1 MALARDSSAYMEPQ
15 LVTVAA
21 IDDDKSSLDFIKAA
35 LKQQPVEILTQTDAD
50 AGLTMVLD
58 RHPQI
63 VLLDL
68 MMPRMNGL
76 EVLDRIMES
85 VPETEVVLITGQYST
100 ESAVEA
106 IRRGASDYITKPI
119 NVNLLRD
126 RVGRLV
132 AEAQQRQAALQLD
145 SELLKTYQFEGMI
158 GRSPLMLQVFARIR
172 RVAPHYR
179 TALVT
184 GASGTGKE
192 LVAAGL
198 HRLSPVANNR
208 FAVCNCSAIVETLFE
223 SELFGHVRGAFTGA
237 AQDKVGL
244 FEYAHGGTVFL
255 DEIGE
260 LSLEM
265 QSKLLRVLENR
276 EIQRVGSPAVKKVDV
291 RVIAA
296 TNRNLQ
302 ELIAEKKFREDL
314 YYRLSMIEIEL
325 PRLSD
330 RKEDLWLLERFF
342 IEQFAEQYGKAIKG
356 ITPRAQIV
364 LARYAW
370 PGNIRELKSILGSAC
385 MMAESELIDVRDLP
399 ERIRTRAAEAE
410 TENPNE
416 LLPLAEMERRHV
428 LRVLEQVGGNKVQA
442 AKILGINRAT
452 VYRIVNEPDP
462 GEDVAAGAS

>member
-1 MALARDSSAYMEPQ
+1 MESH

-35 LKQQPVEILTQTDAD
+35 LKQQPVEILTQTDSD
-50 AGLTMVLD
+50 IGLKMVLK
-58 RHPQI
+58 RRPQV

-68 MMPRMNGL
+68 MMPTMNGL
-76 EVLDRIMES
+76 EVLDRIIEAA
-85 VPETEVVLITGQYST
+85 PETEVILITGQYSP

-106 IRRGASDYITKPI
+106 IRRGASDYITKPV
-119 NVNLLRD
+119 NVGLLRD
-126 RVGRLV
+126 RIARLV
-132 AEAQQRQAALQLD
+132 AEAQRRKAALQLD
-145 SELLKTYQFEGMI
+145 AELLKAYQFEGMI

-184 GASGTGKE
+184 GASGVGKE
-192 LVAAGL
+192 LVAAAL
-198 HRLSPVANNR
+198 HRLSPVSTNR
-208 FAVCNCSAIVETLFE
+208 FAVCNCSAVVETLFE

-244 FEYAHGGTVFL
+244 FEYAQGGTVFL

-260 LSLEM
+260 IPVEM

-291 RVIAA
+291 RVVAA

-314 YYRLSMIEIEL
+314 YYRLSMVEIEL
-325 PRLSD
+325 PRLAD
-330 RKEDLWLLERFF
+330 RKEDLALLQRFF
-342 IEQFAEQYGKAIKG
+342 IEQFAEQYGKPVKG
-356 ITPRAQIV
+356 LTPRAQIV
-364 LARYAW
+364 LTRYPW
-370 PGNIRELKSILGSAC
+370 PGNVRELKSVLGSAC
-385 MMAESELIDVRDLP
+385 MMTEGDLIDVRDLP
-399 ERIRTRAAEAE
+399 ERICNRVAEADPSD
-410 TENPNE
+410 PNE
-416 LLPLAEMERRHV
+416 LLPLSEVERRHV
-428 LRVLEQVGGNKVQA
+428 LRVLEHVGGNKVQA

-452 VYRIVNEPDP
+452 VYRFVNEPDP
-462 GEDVAAGAS
+462 GEEVTESEL

>member
-1 MALARDSSAYMEPQ
+1 MEPH

-21 IDDDKSSLDFIKAA
+21 IDDDKGCLDFIKAA
-35 LKQQPVEILTQTDAD
+35 LKQQPVEILTHTDAD
-50 AGLTMVLD
+50 AGLKMVLE
-58 RHPQI
+58 RRPQI

-68 MMPRMNGL
+68 MMPTMNGL
-76 EVLDRIMES
+76 EVLDRIIEAA
-85 VPETEVVLITGQYST
+85 PETEVILITGQYSA

-106 IRRGASDYITKPI
+106 IRGGASDYITKPL
-119 NVNLLRD
+119 NLNLLRD
-126 RVGRLV
+126 RIGKLV

-158 GRSPLMLQVFARIR
+158 GRSPLILQVFAKIR

-179 TALVT
+179 TVLVT

-192 LVAAGL
+192 LIAAAL

-237 AQDKVGL
+237 VQDKVGW

-260 LSLEM
+260 ISLEM
-265 QSKLLRVLENR
+265 QGKLLRVIENR

-291 RVIAA
+291 RLVAA

-314 YYRLSMIEIEL
+314 YYRLSMVEIGL
-325 PRLSD
+325 PRLAE
-330 RKEDLWLLERFF
+330 RREDLSLLQRFF
-342 IEQFAEQYGKAIKG
+342 IEQFAEQYGKPFKG

-364 LARYAW
+364 LARYPW
-370 PGNIRELKSILGSAC
+370 PGNIRELRSVLGSAC
-385 MMAESELIDVRDLP
+385 MMAEGEMIDVRDLP
-399 ERIRTRAAEAE
+399 ERIRVRAAESKS
-410 TENPNE
+410 ENSDE
-416 LLPLAEMERRHV
+416 LLPLAEVERRHV
-428 LRVLEQVGGNKVQA
+428 LRVLDHVGGNKVQA

-452 VYRIVNEPDP
+452 VYRIMNEPDP
-462 GEDVAAGAS
+462 GEEAAAGAS

>member
-1 MALARDSSAYMEPQ
+1 MESH

-21 IDDDKSSLDFIKAA
+21 IDDDKGSLDLIRSA
-35 LKQQPVEILTQTDAD
+35 LKQQPVEVLTYTDAI
-50 AGLTMVLD
+50 AGLKMVLE
-58 RHPQI
+58 RRPQI

-68 MMPRMNGL
+68 MMPAMNGL
-76 EVLDRIMES
+76 DVLDRIVEAA
-85 VPETEVVLITGQYST
+85 PETEVILMTGQYT
-100 ESAVEA
+100 PESAVDA
-106 IRRGASDYITKPI
+106 IRRGAGDYITKPI
-119 NVNLLRD
+119 NVNALRE
-126 RVGRLV
+126 RIAKLV

-192 LVAAGL
+192 LVAAAL

-208 FAVCNCSAIVETLFE
+208 FAVCNCAAVVETLFE

-237 AQDKVGL
+237 AADKVGL
-244 FEYAHGGTVFL
+244 FEYAQGGTVFL

-260 LSLEM
+260 ISLEM

-276 EIQRVGSPAVKKVDV
+276 EIQRVGSPAVRRVDV
-291 RVIAA
+291 RVVAA
-296 TNRNLQ
+296 TNRNLL

-314 YYRLSMIEIEL
+314 YYRLSMVEVEL
-325 PRLSD
+325 PRLSE
-330 RKEDLWLLERFF
+330 RREDLPLLERFF
-342 IEQFAEQYGKAIKG
+342 LEQFAEQYGKDIKG

-364 LARYAW
+364 LTRFPW
-370 PGNIRELKSILGSAC
+370 PGNIRELRSILGSAC
-385 MMAESELIDVRDLP
+385 MMAEGDMLDVRDLP
-399 ERIRTRAAEAE
+399 ERIRVRAAETKNE
-410 TENPNE
+410 DSNE
-416 LLPLAEMERRHV
+416 LLPLAEVERRHV
-428 LRVLEQVGGNKVQA
+428 LHVLDQVGGNKVQA

-452 VYRIVNEPDP
+452 VYRIMNEADP
-462 GEDVAAGAS
+462 GDETAAAAS

>member
-1 MALARDSSAYMEPQ
+1 VEPH

-21 IDDDKSSLDFIKAA
+21 IDDDKGSLDFIKAA
-35 LKQQPVEILTQTDAD
+35 LKQQPVEILAHTDPD
-50 AGLTMVLD
+50 TGLKMVLE
-58 RHPQI
+58 RRPQI

-68 MMPRMNGL
+68 MMPGMNGL
-76 EVLDRIMES
+76 EVLDRIVEAA
-85 VPETEVVLITGQYST
+85 PETEVILITGQYSP

-119 NVNLLRD
+119 NLNVLRD
-126 RVGRLV
+126 RIGNLV

-145 SELLKTYQFEGMI
+145 AELLKTYQFEGMI
-158 GRSPLMLQVFARIR
+158 GRSPLMLQVFAKIR

-179 TALVT
+179 TTLIT

-192 LVAAGL
+192 LVAAAL
-198 HRLSPVANNR
+198 NRLSPVSNNR

-237 AQDKVGL
+237 AQEKVGL

-260 LSLEM
+260 ISLEM
-265 QSKLLRVLENR
+265 QSKLLRVLENG

-302 ELIAEKKFREDL
+302 ELIAEKKFRDDL
-314 YYRLSMIEIEL
+314 YYRLSMVEIEL

-330 RKEDLWLLERFF
+330 RREDLTLLERFF
-342 IEQFAEQYGKAIKG
+342 IEQFAEQYGKPIKG

-364 LARYAW
+364 LARYPW
-370 PGNIRELKSILGSAC
+370 PGNIRELKSVLGSAC
-385 MMAESELIDVRDLP
+385 MMADGEMVDVRDLP
-399 ERIRTRAAEAE
+399 ERIRVRAAE
-410 TENPNE
+410 TKNE
-416 LLPLAEMERRHV
+416 DSDELSP
-428 LRVLEQVGGNKVQA
+428 
-442 AKILGINRAT
+442 
-452 VYRIVNEPDP
+452 PC
-462 GEDVAAGAS
+462 

>member
-1 MALARDSSAYMEPQ
+1 VEPH

-21 IDDDKSSLDFIKAA
+21 IDDDKGSLDFIKAA
-35 LKQQPVEILTQTDAD
+35 LKQQPVEILAHTDPD
-50 AGLTMVLD
+50 TGLKMVLE
-58 RHPQI
+58 RRPQI

-68 MMPRMNGL
+68 MMPGMNGL
-76 EVLDRIMES
+76 EVLDRIVEAA
-85 VPETEVVLITGQYST
+85 PETEVILITGQYSP

-119 NVNLLRD
+119 NLNVLRD
-126 RVGRLV
+126 RIGNLV

-145 SELLKTYQFEGMI
+145 AELLKTYQYEGMI
-158 GRSPLMLQVFARIR
+158 GRSPLMLQVFAKIR

-179 TALVT
+179 TTLIT

-192 LVAAGL
+192 LVAAAL
-198 HRLSPVANNR
+198 NRLSPVSNNR

-237 AQDKVGL
+237 AQEKVGL

-260 LSLEM
+260 ISLEM
-265 QSKLLRVLENR
+265 QSKLLRVLENG

-302 ELIAEKKFREDL
+302 ELIAEKKFRDDL
-314 YYRLSMIEIEL
+314 YYRLSMVEIEL

-330 RKEDLWLLERFF
+330 RREDLTLLERFF
-342 IEQFAEQYGKAIKG
+342 IEQFAEQYGKPIKG

-364 LARYAW
+364 LARYPW
-370 PGNIRELKSILGSAC
+370 PGNIRELKSVLGSAC
-385 MMAESELIDVRDLP
+385 MMADGEMVDVRDLP
-399 ERIRTRAAEAE
+399 ERIRVRAAETKNE
-410 TENPNE
+410 DSDE
-416 LLPLAEMERRHV
+416 LLPLAEVERRHV
-428 LRVLEQVGGNKVQA
+428 LRVLEQVAGNKVQA

-462 GEDVAAGAS
+462 GEDAAAGAS

>member
-1 MALARDSSAYMEPQ
+1 MESH

-21 IDDDKSSLDFIKAA
+21 IDDDRSSLEFIKAA
-35 LKQQPVEILTQTDAD
+35 LKQQPVEIVTYTDPD
-50 AGLTMVLD
+50 AGLKAVLEK
-58 RHPQI
+58 RPQI

-68 MMPRMNGL
+68 MMPKMNGL
-76 EVLDRIMES
+76 EVLDRIIEAA
-85 VPETEVVLITGQYST
+85 PETEVILATGQYSA

-119 NVNLLRD
+119 NLNVLRD
-126 RVGRLV
+126 RIGKLV
-132 AEAQQRQAALQLD
+132 AEAQRRQAALQLD

-158 GRSPLMLQVFARIR
+158 GRSPLMLEVFARIR

-192 LVAAGL
+192 LVAAAL
-198 HRLSPVANNR
+198 HRLSPVANHR
-208 FAVCNCSAIVETLFE
+208 LAVCNCSAVVETLFE

-244 FEYAHGGTVFL
+244 FEYAQGGTVFL

-260 LSLEM
+260 ISLEM

-302 ELIAEKKFREDL
+302 DLVAEKKFREDL
-314 YYRLSMIEIEL
+314 YYRLSMVEIEL

-330 RKEDLWLLERFF
+330 RREDLPLLERFF
-342 IEQFAEQYGKAIKG
+342 LEHFADEYGKPING
-356 ITPRAQIV
+356 LTPRAQIV

-370 PGNIRELKSILGSAC
+370 PGNIRELRSVLGSAC
-385 MMAESELIDVRDLP
+385 MMAEGDQVDVRDLP
-399 ERIRTRAAEAE
+399 ERIRVRAAESKNEA
-410 TENPNE
+410 PNE
-416 LLPLAEMERRHV
+416 LVPLAEVERRYV

-462 GEDVAAGAS
+462 GEDVAASAT

>member
-1 MALARDSSAYMEPQ
+1 MSDPPVEQ
-15 LVTVAA
+15 NLVAVAA
-21 IDDDKSSLDFIKAA
+21 IDDDKGSLDFIKAA
-35 LKQQPVEILTQTDAD
+35 LKQQPVEVLTQTDAD
-50 AGLTMVLD
+50 AGLKMVVE
-58 RHPQI
+58 RRPQI

-68 MMPRMNGL
+68 MMPAMNGL
-76 EVLDRIMES
+76 DVLDRIMEAA
-85 VPETEVVLITGQYST
+85 PETEVILITGQYSA

-106 IRRGASDYITKPI
+106 IRRGASDYITKPV
-119 NVNLLRD
+119 NVNLLRE
-126 RVGRLV
+126 RIGRLV
-132 AEAQQRQAALQLD
+132 LEARQRQAALQLD
-145 SELLKTYQFEGMI
+145 AELLKTYQFEGII

-192 LVAAGL
+192 LVAAAL
-198 HRLSPVANNR
+198 HRLSPVSNNR
-208 FAVCNCSAIVETLFE
+208 FAVCNCSAIVEALFE

-244 FEYAHGGTVFL
+244 FEYAQGGTVFL

-260 LSLEM
+260 IPLEM

-276 EIQRVGSPAVKKVDV
+276 EIQRVGSPAVKKIDV

-302 ELIAEKKFREDL
+302 EFIAEKKFREDL
-314 YYRLSMIEIEL
+314 FYRLSMVEIEL
-325 PRLSD
+325 PRLAD
-330 RKEDLWLLERFF
+330 RKEDLSLLQRFF
-342 IEQFAEQYGKAIKG
+342 IQQFAEQYAKTIKG

-364 LARYAW
+364 LSRFPW
-370 PGNIRELKSILGSAC
+370 PGNIRELRSVLGSAC
-385 MMAESELIDVRDLP
+385 MMAEGELIDVRDLP
-399 ERIRTRAAEAE
+399 ERIRARVPEAADEEPAG
-410 TENPNE
+410 
-416 LLPLAEMERRHV
+416 LLPLAEVERRHV

-452 VYRIVNEPDP
+452 VYRIVNEQDP
-462 GEDVAAGAS
+462 GESTAANA

>member
-1 MALARDSSAYMEPQ
+1 MASH

-35 LKQQPVEILTQTDAD
+35 LKQHPVEILTQTDAD
-50 AGLTMVLD
+50 AGLKIVLD
-58 RHPQI
+58 RRPQI

-68 MMPRMNGL
+68 MMPTMNGL
-76 EVLDRIMES
+76 EVLDRIIETA
-85 VPETEVVLITGQYST
+85 PETEVILITGQYSP

-106 IRRGASDYITKPI
+106 IRRGASDYITKPV
-119 NVNLLRD
+119 NVNVLRD
-126 RVGRLV
+126 KIGKLV
-132 AEAQQRQAALQLD
+132 AETQQRQAALQLD
-145 SELLKTYQFEGMI
+145 AELLKTYQFEDMI
-158 GRSPLMLQVFARIR
+158 GRSPLMLQVFAKIR

-192 LVAAGL
+192 LVAGAL
-198 HRLSPVANNR
+198 HRLSPVSNNR
-208 FAVCNCSAIVETLFE
+208 LAVCNCSAVVETLFE

-260 LSLEM
+260 ISPEM

-276 EIQRVGSPAVKKVDV
+276 EIQRVGSPAVRKVDV

-314 YYRLSMIEIEL
+314 YYRLSMVEIEL

-330 RKEDLWLLERFF
+330 RREDLPMLTRFF
-342 IEQFAEQYGKAIKG
+342 IEQFAEQYGKPVHG
-356 ITPRAQIV
+356 ITPRAQVV
-364 LARYAW
+364 LARYPW
-370 PGNIRELKSILGSAC
+370 PGNIRELRSVLGSAC
-385 MMAESELIDVRDLP
+385 MMAEGEMIDVRDLT
-399 ERIRTRAAEAE
+399 ERIRTRAAEAKNE
-410 TENPNE
+410 DSSE
-416 LLPLAEMERRHV
+416 LLPLAEVERRYV
-428 LRVLEQVGGNKVQA
+428 LRVLEQLGGNKVQA

-462 GEDVAAGAS
+462 GEDAAASA

>member
-1 MALARDSSAYMEPQ
+1 MEPH

-21 IDDDKSSLDFIKAA
+21 IDDDKGSLDFIKAA
-35 LKQQPVEILTQTDAD
+35 LKQQPVEILAHTDPD
-50 AGLTMVLD
+50 TGLKMVLE
-58 RHPQI
+58 RRPQI

-68 MMPRMNGL
+68 MMPGMNGL
-76 EVLDRIMES
+76 EVLDRIVEAA
-85 VPETEVVLITGQYST
+85 PETEVILITGQYSP

-119 NVNLLRD
+119 NLNVLRD
-126 RVGRLV
+126 RIGNLV

-145 SELLKTYQFEGMI
+145 AELLKTYQFEGMI
-158 GRSPLMLQVFARIR
+158 GRSPLMLQVFAKIR

-179 TALVT
+179 TTLIT

-192 LVAAGL
+192 LVAAAL
-198 HRLSPVANNR
+198 NRLSPVSNNR

-237 AQDKVGL
+237 AQEKVGL

-260 LSLEM
+260 ISLEM
-265 QSKLLRVLENR
+265 QSKLLRVLENG

-302 ELIAEKKFREDL
+302 ELIAEKKFRDDL
-314 YYRLSMIEIEL
+314 YYRLSMVEIEL

-330 RKEDLWLLERFF
+330 RREDLTLLERFF
-342 IEQFAEQYGKAIKG
+342 IEQFAEQYGKPIKG

-364 LARYAW
+364 LARYPW
-370 PGNIRELKSILGSAC
+370 PGNIRELKSVLGSAC
-385 MMAESELIDVRDLP
+385 MMAEGEMVDVRDLP
-399 ERIRTRAAEAE
+399 ERIRVRPAE
-410 TENPNE
+410 TKNEDSDE
-416 LLPLAEMERRHV
+416 LLPLAEVERRHV
-428 LRVLEQVGGNKVQA
+428 LRVLEQVAGNKVQA

-462 GEDVAAGAS
+462 GEDAAAGAS

>member
-1 MALARDSSAYMEPQ
+1 MESH

-21 IDDDKSSLDFIKAA
+21 IDDDRGSLDFIQAA
-35 LKQQPVEILTQTDAD
+35 LKTQPVEVLAYTDPD
-50 AGLTMVLD
+50 TGLQAVLE

-68 MMPRMNGL
+68 MMPGMNGL
-76 EVLDRIMES
+76 EVLDRIIEAA
-85 VPETEVVLITGQYST
+85 PETEVILITGQYSP
-100 ESAVEA
+100 ESAVDA

-119 NVNLLRD
+119 HLNLLRE
-126 RVGRLV
+126 RIGKLV

-158 GRSPLMLQVFARIR
+158 GRSPLMLQMFARIR

-179 TALVT
+179 TALIT

-192 LVAAGL
+192 LVASAL
-198 HRLSPVANNR
+198 HRLSPIANNR
-208 FAVCNCSAIVETLFE
+208 LAVCNCSAIVETLFE

-237 AQDKVGL
+237 TQDKVGL
-244 FEYAHGGTVFL
+244 FEFAHGGTVFL

-260 LSLEM
+260 ISLEM

-314 YYRLSMIEIEL
+314 YYRLSMVEIEL
-325 PRLSD
+325 PRLNE
-330 RKEDLWLLERFF
+330 RPEDLALLEPFF
-342 IEQFAEQYGKAIKG
+342 IEQFAEQYGKSFKG

-364 LARYAW
+364 LARYGW
-370 PGNIRELKSILGSAC
+370 PGNVRELRSVLGSAC
-385 MMAESELIDVRDLP
+385 MMAEGETIDVRDLP
-399 ERIRTRAAEAE
+399 ERIRARAAETKNE
-410 TENPNE
+410 GPNE
-416 LLPLAEMERRHV
+416 PLTLAEVERRHV
-428 LRVLEQVGGNKVQA
+428 LRVLDQVRGNKVQA

-452 VYRIVNEPDP
+452 VYRITHEPDLA
-462 GEDVAAGAS
+462 EDAAEAS

>member
-1 MALARDSSAYMEPQ
+1 MESH
-15 LVTVAA
+15 LVTIAA

-35 LKQQPVEILTQTDAD
+35 LKQHPVEILTQTDAD
-50 AGLTMVLD
+50 SGLKMVLD

-68 MMPRMNGL
+68 MMPTMNGL
-76 EVLDRIMES
+76 EVLDRIVEAA
-85 VPETEVVLITGQYST
+85 PTTEVILITGQYSA

-106 IRRGASDYITKPI
+106 IRRGASDYITKP
-119 NVNLLRD
+119 VDLNLLRD
-126 RVGRLV
+126 RVGKLV
-132 AEAQQRQAALQLD
+132 AEAQQRQTALQLD
-145 SELLKTYQFEGMI
+145 AELLKTYQFEGMI

-172 RVAPHYR
+172 RVAPHYL

-192 LVAAGL
+192 LVAAAL
-198 HRLSPVANNR
+198 HRLSPVSNNR
-208 FAVCNCSAIVETLFE
+208 FAVCNCAAVVETLFE

-260 LSLEM
+260 ISLEM

-291 RVIAA
+291 RVVAA

-314 YYRLSMIEIEL
+314 YYRLSMVEIEL
-325 PRLSD
+325 PRLAD
-330 RKEDLWLLERFF
+330 RREDLSLLQRFF
-342 IEQFAEQYGKAIKG
+342 IEQFAEQYGKPIKG
-356 ITPRAQIV
+356 LIPRAQIV
-364 LARYAW
+364 LARYLW
-370 PGNIRELKSILGSAC
+370 PGNVRELRSVLGSAC
-385 MMAESELIDVRDLP
+385 MMAEGEMLDVRDLP
-399 ERIRTRAAEAE
+399 ERIRTRPADAD
-410 TENPNE
+410 TESENE
-416 LLPLAEMERRHV
+416 LLPLAEVERRHV

-442 AKILGINRAT
+442 AKVLGINRAT

-462 GEDVAAGAS
+462 GEEAVAGA

>member
-1 MALARDSSAYMEPQ
+1 
-15 LVTVAA
+15 
-21 IDDDKSSLDFIKAA
+21 
-35 LKQQPVEILTQTDAD
+35 VEILTQTDAD
-50 AGLTMVLD
+50 SGLKMVLD

-68 MMPRMNGL
+68 MMPTMNGL
-76 EVLDRIMES
+76 EVLDRIVEAA
-85 VPETEVVLITGQYST
+85 PTTEVILITGQYSA

-106 IRRGASDYITKPI
+106 IRRGASDYITKP
-119 NVNLLRD
+119 VDLNLLRD
-126 RVGRLV
+126 RVGKLV
-132 AEAQQRQAALQLD
+132 AEAQQRQTALQLD
-145 SELLKTYQFEGMI
+145 AELLKTYQFEGMI

-172 RVAPHYR
+172 RVAPHYL

-192 LVAAGL
+192 LVAAAL
-198 HRLSPVANNR
+198 HRLSPVSNNR
-208 FAVCNCSAIVETLFE
+208 FAVCNCAAVVETLFE

-260 LSLEM
+260 ISLEM

-291 RVIAA
+291 RVVAA

-314 YYRLSMIEIEL
+314 YYRLSMVEIEL
-325 PRLSD
+325 PRLAD
-330 RKEDLWLLERFF
+330 RREDLSLLQRFF
-342 IEQFAEQYGKAIKG
+342 IEQFAEQYGKPIKG
-356 ITPRAQIV
+356 LIPRAQIV
-364 LARYAW
+364 LARYLW
-370 PGNIRELKSILGSAC
+370 PGNVRELRSVLGSAC
-385 MMAESELIDVRDLP
+385 MMAEGEMLDVRDLP
-399 ERIRTRAAEAE
+399 ERIRTRAAEAD
-410 TENPNE
+410 TESENE
-416 LLPLAEMERRHV
+416 LLPLAEVERRHV

-442 AKILGINRAT
+442 AKVLGINRAT

-462 GEDVAAGAS
+462 GEEAVAGA

>member
-1 MALARDSSAYMEPQ
+1 METS

-21 IDDDKSSLDFIKAA
+21 IDDDKGSLELIKAA
-35 LKQQPVEILTQTDAD
+35 LKQQPVEVLTHTDAEI
-50 AGLTMVLD
+50 GLKAVLE
-58 RHPQI
+58 RRPQI

-68 MMPRMNGL
+68 MMPQMNGL
-76 EVLDRIMES
+76 EVLDRIME
-85 VPETEVVLITGQYST
+85 VAPETEVILVTGQYSA
-100 ESAVEA
+100 ESAVDA

-119 NVNLLRD
+119 NLGVLRE
-126 RVGRLV
+126 RIAKLV
-132 AEAQQRQAALQLD
+132 AEAQRRQAALQLD

-158 GRSPLMLQVFARIR
+158 GRSPLMLQVFARLR

-192 LVAAGL
+192 LVAAAL

-237 AQDKVGL
+237 AQDKAGL
-244 FEYAHGGTVFL
+244 FEFAQGGTVFL

-260 LSLEM
+260 IPLEM

-276 EIQRVGSPAVKKVDV
+276 EIQRVGSPAVKTVDV

-302 ELIAEKKFREDL
+302 ELVAEKKFREDL
-314 YYRLSMIEIEL
+314 YYRLSMVEVEL
-325 PRLSD
+325 PRLAD
-330 RKEDLWLLERFF
+330 RREDLSLLQRFF
-342 IEQFAEQYGKAIKG
+342 VDQFAEQYGKVLKG

-364 LARYAW
+364 LARYPW
-370 PGNIRELKSILGSAC
+370 PGNIRELKSALGSAC
-385 MMAESELIDVRDLP
+385 MMAEGDMVDVYELP
-399 ERIRTRAAEAE
+399 ERIRARAAE
-410 TENPNE
+410 TRNDDPNE
-416 LLPLAEMERRHV
+416 LLPLAEMERRYV

-452 VYRIVNEPDP
+452 VYRIANEPDL
-462 GEDVAAGAS
+462 GEDVVAGAAS

>member
-1 MALARDSSAYMEPQ
+1 MEQ
-15 LVTVAA
+15 HLVTVAA
-21 IDDDKSSLDFIKAA
+21 IDDDRGSLDFIKAA
-35 LKQQPVEILTQTDAD
+35 LKQHPVEILTQTDAD
-50 AGLTMVLD
+50 LGLKMVLD
-58 RHPQI
+58 RRPQI

-68 MMPRMNGL
+68 MMPTLNGL
-76 EVLDRIMES
+76 EVLDRIVEAA
-85 VPETEVVLITGQYST
+85 PETDVILITGQYSA

-106 IRRGASDYITKPI
+106 IRRGASDYITKPV
-119 NVNLLRD
+119 NVSLLREKI
-126 RVGRLV
+126 GKLV
-132 AEAQQRQAALQLD
+132 AEAQQRQTALQLD

-192 LVAAGL
+192 LVAAAL
-198 HRLSPVANNR
+198 HRLSPVSNNR
-208 FAVCNCSAIVETLFE
+208 LAVCNCSAIVETLFE

-237 AQDKVGL
+237 AQEKVGL
-244 FEYAHGGTVFL
+244 FEYANGGTVFL

-260 LSLEM
+260 ISLEM

-296 TNRNLQ
+296 TNRNLL

-314 YYRLSMIEIEL
+314 YYRLSMMEIEL
-325 PRLSD
+325 PRLAD
-330 RKEDLWLLERFF
+330 RREDLPLLQRFF
-342 IEQFAEQYGKAIKG
+342 IEQFAEQYGKRING
-356 ITPRAQIV
+356 MTPRAQIV
-364 LARYAW
+364 LARYPW
-370 PGNIRELKSILGSAC
+370 PGNIRELRSVLGSAC
-385 MMAESELIDVRDLP
+385 MMAEGELIDVRDLP
-399 ERIRTRAAEAE
+399 ERIRARAAEAKSDD
-410 TENPNE
+410 PDE
-416 LLPLAEMERRHV
+416 LLPLAEVERRHV

-462 GEDVAAGAS
+462 GEEAALGA

>member
-1 MALARDSSAYMEPQ
+1 MDGQMEPH

-35 LKQQPVEILTQTDAD
+35 LKQHPVEILTETDAD
-50 AGLTMVLD
+50 SGLKMVLD

-68 MMPRMNGL
+68 MMPTMNGL
-76 EVLDRIMES
+76 EVLDRIVEAA
-85 VPETEVVLITGQYST
+85 PTTEVILITGQYSA

-106 IRRGASDYITKPI
+106 IRRGASDYITKPV
-119 NVNLLRD
+119 NLNLLRD
-126 RVGRLV
+126 RVGKLV
-132 AEAQQRQAALQLD
+132 AEAQQRQTALQLD
-145 SELLKTYQFEGMI
+145 AELLKTYQFEGMI

-172 RVAPHYR
+172 RVAPHYL

-192 LVAAGL
+192 LVAAAL
-198 HRLSPVANNR
+198 HRLSPVSNNR
-208 FAVCNCSAIVETLFE
+208 FAVCNCAAVVETLFE

-237 AQDKVGL
+237 VQDKVGL

-260 LSLEM
+260 ISLEM

-291 RVIAA
+291 RVVAA

-314 YYRLSMIEIEL
+314 YYRLSMVEIEL
-325 PRLSD
+325 PRLAD
-330 RKEDLWLLERFF
+330 RREDLSLLQRFF
-342 IEQFAEQYGKAIKG
+342 IEQFAEQYGKPIKG
-356 ITPRAQIV
+356 LTPRAQIV
-364 LARYAW
+364 LARYPW
-370 PGNIRELKSILGSAC
+370 PGNIRELRSVLGSTC
-385 MMAESELIDVRDLP
+385 MMAEGEMADVRDLP
-399 ERIRTRAAEAE
+399 ERIRTRAAEAD
-410 TENPNE
+410 TESPNE
-416 LLPLAEMERRHV
+416 LLPLAEVERRHV
-428 LRVLEQVGGNKVQA
+428 LRVLEHVGGNKVQA
-442 AKILGINRAT
+442 AKVLGINRAT

-462 GEDVAAGAS
+462 GEEAVAGA

>member
-1 MALARDSSAYMEPQ
+1 MASH

-21 IDDDKSSLDFIKAA
+21 IDDDRGILDFIKAA
-35 LKQQPVEILTQTDAD
+35 LKQQPVEVISHTDPD
-50 AGLTMVLD
+50 AGLKLVLE
-58 RHPQI
+58 RRPQV

-68 MMPRMNGL
+68 MMPGMNGL
-76 EVLDRIMES
+76 EVLDRVIEAA
-85 VPETEVVLITGQYST
+85 PETEVILITGQYSP

-119 NVNLLRD
+119 NLNVLRE
-126 RVGRLV
+126 RIGKFV
-132 AEAQQRQAALQLD
+132 AEAQQRQAALHLD

-192 LVAAGL
+192 LVAAAL
-198 HRLSPVANNR
+198 HQLSPVANNR
-208 FAVCNCSAIVETLFE
+208 LAVCNCSAVVETLFE
-223 SELFGHVRGAFTGA
+223 SELFGHVRGSFTGA
-237 AQDKVGL
+237 TQDKIGL
-244 FEYAHGGTVFL
+244 FEYAQGGTVFL

-260 LSLEM
+260 ISLEM

-302 ELIAEKKFREDL
+302 ELVAEKKFREDL
-314 YYRLSMIEIEL
+314 YYRLSMVEIEL

-330 RKEDLWLLERFF
+330 RREDLPLLERFF
-342 IEQFAEQYGKAIKG
+342 VDQFAAEFGKPIRG
-356 ITPRAQIV
+356 ITPRAQVV
-364 LARYAW
+364 LGRYAW
-370 PGNIRELKSILGSAC
+370 PGNIREMKSVLGSAC
-385 MMAESELIDVRDLP
+385 MMAEGELVDVRDLP
-399 ERIRTRAAEAE
+399 ERIRAQAAEVKDE
-410 TENPNE
+410 DSGE
-416 LLPLAEMERRHV
+416 LLPLAEVERRHV

-452 VYRIVNEPDP
+452 VYRIANEQDP
-462 GEDVAAGAS
+462 GEDTAAGAG